1 MRDNSTVHR
10 PATATTA
17 ASDATAPNSSKS
29 STYSNT
35 DVTKSRQA
43 ATKQKEPGNRN
54 TKTDRQTGGHMDRH
68 YCKSSRRNE
77 VKCIS

>member
-17 ASDATAPNSSKS
+17 ASDATAPKCSKS

-54 TKTDRQTGGHMDRH
+54 TKTDRQADIWTDIT
-68 YCKSSRRNE
+68 
-77 VKCIS
+77 VKAVAEMK